1 MIPIRV
7 LHGKHAGC
15 CVRRGI
21 LLVSPKN
28 LACLIG
34 VCCSLTLLWFTLRQR
49 IKIVEGT
56 KKKKKKK
63 KETKGK
69 NCWRDATRI
78 MDKRGRAK
86 EKGLDI
92 AWEKEKFGH
101 KKGSAMIVVM
111 SDDNKRPP

>member
-1 MIPIRV
+1 MCAV
-7 LHGKHAGC
+7 A
-15 CVRRGI
+15 
-21 LLVSPKN
+21 LLFY
-28 LACLIG
+28 G
-34 VCCSLTLLWFTLRQR
+34 LLFAKGSKLLREQ
-49 IKIVEGT
+49 
-56 KKKKKKK
+56 KKKKKK